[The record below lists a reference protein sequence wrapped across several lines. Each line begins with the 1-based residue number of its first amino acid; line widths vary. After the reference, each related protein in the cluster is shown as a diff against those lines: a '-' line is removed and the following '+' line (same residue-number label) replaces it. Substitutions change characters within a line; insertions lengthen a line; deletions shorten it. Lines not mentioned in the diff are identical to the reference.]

1 MNGQTGYLNSR
12 LKNLQ
17 NKRRCEE
24 GTSDALIGKKMKVT
38 CEDYPEENE
47 TENECNVEEDLLF
60 LRSAVTPK
68 QIEEIKFKLRSTL
81 RRRIELTSNK
91 PSVHLR
97 SNFPFFFS
105 DPTLVNSLLFN
116 RTIQNEVLLNRR
128 FRYHLTTSYV
138 IHNLRKICNK

>member
-1 MNGQTGYLNSR
+1 
-12 LKNLQ
+12 
-17 NKRRCEE
+17 
-24 GTSDALIGKKMKVT
+24 MKVT

-105 DPTLVNSLLFN
+105 DPTLVNSWLFN
-116 RTIQNEVLLNRR
+116 RTIQNEV
-128 FRYHLTTSYV
+128 
-138 IHNLRKICNK
+138 